1 MNQSLQSEIS
11 QVMPQA
17 VATGLYRSLAT
28 FQAPDGTQ
36 GPTGEPTGTYT
47 PVDGLVNIPCMDAPS
62 SMAFIRALEEQS
74 VTDIL
79 AKGLRRVAL
88 NGYYPAA
95 IAGWR
100 QGWRVIVDG
109 TVYDILGAEA
119 DSQRTQTRMELQLA
133 SL

>member
-17 VATGLYRSLAT
+17 AATGLYRSLAT
-28 FQAPDGTQ
+28 FQQPDGTQ
-36 GPTGEPTGTYT
+36 GPTGEPSGAYT

-62 SMAFIRALEEQS
+62 SMMFIRALEERS
-74 VTDIL
+74 VADIL
-79 AKGLRRVAL
+79 AKGLRHVAL
-88 NGYYPAA
+88 NGYYPAV

-100 QGWRVIVDG
+100 QGWRVLIDG
-109 TVYDILGAEA
+109 TAYDILGAEA